1 MPGCANLCD
10 WETAKTEGSMATQR
24 HSWLDRSINLFLDEL
39 GECGLTLSREHAAE
53 LITQRLQAVSSEMG
67 LSRTTA
73 RRYLSESVL
82 RDLAR
87 DAAMQVVDERPGA
100 DVLEQPRTIPVPL
113 PTIGRT
119 LAALAEAG
127 HVRHLD
133 HDHVAVDGVLH
144 LISML
149 GQVRSE
155 VTDTDDESIALPEA
169 ALTRGARLLEASA
182 AMLRDGTPT
191 AKGSDYS
198 SLGLAQAFER
208 DAATLR
214 LLLADQRPSDG
225 ASPAN

>member
-1 MPGCANLCD
+1 
-10 WETAKTEGSMATQR
+10 MATQR

-39 GECGLTLSREHAAE
+39 GECGLTLSREYAAE
-53 LITQRLQAVSSEMG
+53 LITQRLQAVSSQMG

-73 RRYLSESVL
+73 RRYLTEAVL

-87 DAAMQVVDERPGA
+87 DAAMQVVNERPGA

-119 LAALAEAG
+119 LTALAEAG
-127 HVRHLD
+127 HVRHLGD
-133 HDHVAVDGVLH
+133 DHVAVDGVLQ

-149 GQVRSE
+149 GQVLSE
-155 VTDTDDESIALPEA
+155 ATDTADETIALPEA

-182 AMLRDGTPT
+182 AMLREGTPT
-191 AKGSDYS
+191 AEGSDYS
-198 SLGLAQAFER
+198 SVDLAQAFER

-214 LLLADQRPSDG
+214 LLLANHRPSDG